1 MSAGHIGMATPS
13 RELASGDRWDSP
25 PVTSRWKNSKL
36 EFIYCALVLF
46 YVVLL
51 LANDT
56 YNPFIYFR
64 F

>member
-1 MSAGHIGMATPS
+1 HHGKLLTFG
-13 RELASGDRWDSP
+13 
-25 PVTSRWKNSKL
+25 PVPFVTCAQRVTVPVPLTHLWRGSKI